1 MPDSFGSTAAPQNA
15 APDSMGGA
23 KLALSWLF
31 VGIPLAYG
39 VWQVVVKTLDL
50 FTK

>member
-1 MPDSFGSTAAPQNA
+1 MPDAFGSTVAPQNA
-15 APDSMGGA
+15 TPDSMGGL

-39 VWQVVVKTLDL
+39 VWRVIVGALAL
-50 FTK
+50 FK